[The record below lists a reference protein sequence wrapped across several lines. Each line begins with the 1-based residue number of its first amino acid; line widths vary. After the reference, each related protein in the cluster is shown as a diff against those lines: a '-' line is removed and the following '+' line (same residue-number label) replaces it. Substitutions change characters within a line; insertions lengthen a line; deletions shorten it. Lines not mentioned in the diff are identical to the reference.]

1 MIIPLSHVLGSW
13 TSCNYPGKY
22 FPTSVLRSAY
32 FLNAGSGVR
41 KEFNGIEKCGP
52 HKRRV
57 FQGRPMSK
65 QSPYPTQCFTPH
77 QAEQDKRFVL
87 CKHLLNQE
95 FYHLH
100 EYAYTLVPFVPRN
113 KFQM

>member
-100 EYAYTLVPFVPRN
+100 
-113 KFQM
+113 